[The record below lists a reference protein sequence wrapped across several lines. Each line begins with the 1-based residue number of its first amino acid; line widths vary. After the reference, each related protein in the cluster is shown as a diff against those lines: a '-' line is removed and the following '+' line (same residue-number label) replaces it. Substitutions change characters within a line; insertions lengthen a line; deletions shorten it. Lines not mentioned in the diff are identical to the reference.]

1 MSTIKV
7 ADLQHLSNSNNS
19 VTIASDSSVA
29 LKHSG
34 NEKIATT
41 ATGVNITGA
50 CTATSFSGDGSALT
64 GLSLSD
70 ATKMPLAG
78 GTFTG
83 IVNFN
88 NHGVFNASIIENI
101 VTATLGSTATLNPG
115 TGGIQYLTLGQ
126 NTTITLSMATGQS
139 MLVVVTAT
147 ASNYTITWPTMKWS
161 GGSAPTLGGSTPTA
175 IEIWYDG
182 NDYYGA
188 TIGDMS

>member
-7 ADLQHLSNSNNS
+7 ADLQHLSNSNDS
-19 VTIASDSSVA
+19 VSIASDSSVA

-41 ATGVNITGA
+41 ATGVNITGT
-50 CTATSFSGDGSALT
+50 CTATSFTGDGSALT
-64 GLSLSD
+64 NLSAMP
-70 ATKMPLAG
+70 ATG

-101 VTATLGSTATLNPG
+101 VTATVSSAATLNPVY
-115 TGGIQYLTLGQ
+115 GGIQYITLNG

-139 MLVVVTAT
+139 MLIVVTAT

-175 IEIWYDG
+175 IELWYDG